1 MLPQVT
7 FFSNAT
13 RSDKQSIFTG
23 LSKLQEKVK
32 VRVYTSALNFANE
45 LSTVFSAGISN
56 EPPAKH
62 EVNEADKT
70 SPSKKHVV
78 DMKERKKAARRIVK
92 TLQPL
97 LEEAVQ
103 AEADWSSQDA
113 EAPLKDLE
121 RLLEAIF
128 QPQPDSSNHLGE
140 SGSRSEAI
148 VDIDMNDIVQKQDDE
163 TSGTNGKDH
172 EALPGAADVEM
183 ENADA
188 PHEGADDVDAV
199 LVVVS
204 GSSQDENANEETIP
218 PTALAEVNGNKSPMK
233 TNHINGNKFAPTSNE
248 TNESIAIA
256 EIDRPGPPTPP
267 TSNGSVATEYGS
279 KVLAEG
285 GIPLLLRK
293 DFQIDGTKISALDMN
308 EDLEDMDE
316 DQVNGLQN
324 GAADGEAGGQ
334 VGTAKNKK
342 GKGKKRKANSRSR

>member
-1 MLPQVT
+1 M
-7 FFSNAT
+7 
-13 RSDKQSIFTG
+13 
-23 LSKLQEKVK
+23 
-32 VRVYTSALNFANE
+32 
-45 LSTVFSAGISN
+45 FSAGISN

-78 DMKERKKAARRIVK
+78 DMKERKKAARRIIK

-128 QPQPDSSNHLGE
+128 QPQPDSSNHRSE
-140 SGSRSEAI
+140 SGSRGEAI
-148 VDIDMNDIVQKQDDE
+148 VDIDMSDVVQKQDDE
-163 TSGTNGKDH
+163 TSGTNGKNH
-172 EALPGAADVEM
+172 EALPGAADVDM
-183 ENADA
+183 ENTDA
-188 PHEGADDVDAV
+188 PHEGTDDVDAV
-199 LVVVS
+199 LVVS
-204 GSSQDENANEETIP
+204 GSSQEENANEETITT
-218 PTALAEVNGNKSPMK
+218 TALAEVNGNKSPMK
-233 TNHINGNKFAPTSNE
+233 TNHINGNKFSPTSNE
-248 TNESIAIA
+248 TNESVAIA

-267 TSNGSVATEYGS
+267 TSNDSVATEYGS

-285 GIPLLLRK
+285 GIPLFLRK

-324 GAADGEAGGQ
+324 GAVGGEAGGQ
-334 VGTAKNKK
+334 IGGAKNKK
-342 GKGKKRKANSRSR
+342 GKGKKRKTNSRSR